1 MDVTLT
7 FKNNSFLYNISP
19 LMPISY
25 LRTLAHKSFKIP
37 EYLVNLS
44 YKDSNIEKQYNET
57 SLKDYFKLPHVNV
70 QVNELEPKN
79 IITHSLTSFNISSSL
94 KSSKMRKF
102 IQEEENKK
110 KKNFDINMSHSDKK
124 KDKCQE
130 CQKKDIE
137 YFCRENCRFLCKNC
151 QKKHI
156 SRHKDLL
163 IEKENYKQCGYYY
176 QKKLIEEV
184 NEEEEKVK
192 KLIEKSSVER
202 LNNIIENVYD
212 QLEKINSQERE
223 IMENFPCV
231 SMNEIYKIDF
241 NEMRRNIYS
250 IKEKNNLSGHK
261 DLLSIN
267 PFFKDLFKQDNNLES
282 VKKDIESAE
291 RKYNFQDMLLEII
304 ESIGNNLKQLHD
316 SLSDIWYK
324 NRYNVFEFS
333 KQLVRVMKE
342 TKKNF
347 KFNEFG
353 PETDDEKTSSIESEL
368 QEIIFE
374 NKQGYK
380 KKGEFI
386 LPKIGENLKNHSM
399 FGKFIDGKNSLSNNV
414 NIHQRKKVFSD
425 IKINKLLNDYSSD
438 SDSETSKSFQ
448 KEKKNYP
455 IKSFNGKSNNLTERK
470 NNNVNIRLIDRNSIH
485 NFQLDQVLLTENYMN
500 KSPKRPHRKS
510 SVRMSIFTRNM
521 RKFDLSTSKLL
532 KVKKKKKKN
541 F

>member
-7 FKNNSFLYNISP
+7 FKNNSFLYNVSP

-267 PFFKDLFKQDNNLES
+267 PFFKDLFKQDNNLELI
-282 VKKDIESAE
+282 KKDIESAE

-374 NKQGYK
+374 NKENSFYQK
-380 KKGEFI
+380 LE
-386 LPKIGENLKNHSM
+386 KI
-399 FGKFIDGKNSLSNNV
+399 
-414 NIHQRKKVFSD
+414 
-425 IKINKLLNDYSSD
+425 
-438 SDSETSKSFQ
+438 
-448 KEKKNYP
+448 
-455 IKSFNGKSNNLTERK
+455 
-470 NNNVNIRLIDRNSIH
+470 
-485 NFQLDQVLLTENYMN
+485 
-500 KSPKRPHRKS
+500 
-510 SVRMSIFTRNM
+510 
-521 RKFDLSTSKLL
+521 
-532 KVKKKKKKN
+532 
-541 F
+541 